1 MPIIPITMTDANG
14 IHPDGS
20 RDGRCLAVMYHY
32 VHHAPPPTGPDV
44 PSDQCGVR
52 GLTTDQF
59 RDQVAHLCRTMEP
72 IDWPT
77 LFAARRGG
85 PSLPNRC
92 FLLTFDDGLACNR
105 RYALP
110 VLEEFGLRGVFFVP
124 TLVLTRHRMLAAHA
138 MHLLFGAVGD
148 ERLAQL
154 VSEKCEEFGET
165 LADWSP
171 HETFAGDPAERH
183 YAYENGRRAE
193 LKEAVNFRIPLP
205 QRDDI
210 VDSLFAAHV
219 GSTARWAKDWY
230 LSWDDLYELQRR
242 GHTVGG
248 HGHTH
253 EPLTRFTPAQQQADI
268 AQCASV
274 LTDGLG
280 IDIRPFSYP
289 FGRVCE
295 TAAGAVR
302 MAGFA
307 HAFTTE
313 EAIIARDHD
322 DLRLP
327 RIDTIH
333 VPTEP
338 QETAACRSV

>member
-1 MPIIPITMTDANG
+1 MPIIPITMTNANDR
-14 IHPDGS
+14 HPPDS
-20 RDGRCLAVMYHY
+20 ADPQCLAVMYHY
-32 VHHAPPPTGPDV
+32 VYHAPPPTGPGV
-44 PSDQCGVR
+44 PQARAGVR
-52 GLTTDQF
+52 GLTTEQF

-72 IDWPT
+72 IDWPA
-77 LFAARRGG
+77 LYAARRGA
-85 PSLPNRC
+85 SQLPEHC
-92 FLLTFDDGLACNR
+92 FLLTFDDGLACNM
-105 RYALP
+105 RYAVP

-124 TLVLTRHRMLAAHA
+124 TLVLTQHRMLAAHA

-148 ERLAQL
+148 ERLARL
-154 VSEKCEEFGET
+154 
-165 LADWSP
+165 LATKLAESGDAPTDWSP
-171 HETFAGDPAERH
+171 HETFAGDPAAKH
-183 YAYENGRRAE
+183 YAYENSRRAE

-210 VDSLFAAHV
+210 VDSLFADHV
-219 GSTARWAKDWY
+219 GSTARWAKEWY

-253 EPLTRFTPAQQQADI
+253 EPLTRFTPPQQQADI
-268 AQCASV
+268 ARCASV

-280 IDIRPFSYP
+280 KDIRPFSYP

-295 TAAGAVR
+295 SAADAVR
-302 MAGFA
+302 IAGFA

-313 EAIIARDHD
+313 PGNIGSRDD

-327 RIDTIH
+327 RVDTIH
-333 VPTEP
+333 VPAHLE
-338 QETAACRSV
+338 ETAACRSV

>member
-1 MPIIPITMTDANG
+1 
-14 IHPDGS
+14 
-20 RDGRCLAVMYHY
+20 
-32 VHHAPPPTGPDV
+32 
-44 PSDQCGVR
+44 
-52 GLTTDQF
+52 
-59 RDQVAHLCRTMEP
+59 MEP

-85 PSLPNRC
+85 PSLPERC
-92 FLLTFDDGLACNR
+92 FLITFDDGLACNM
-105 RYALP
+105 RYAVP

-124 TLVLTRHRMLAAHA
+124 TLVLTQHRMLAAHA
-138 MHLLFGAVGD
+138 MHLLFGAIGD

-154 VSEKCEEFGET
+154 VADECEKRGVVATE
-165 LADWSP
+165 SRP
-171 HETFAGDPAERH
+171 HEIFGGDPAERH
-183 YAYENGRRAE
+183 YSYESGGRAE

-205 QRDDI
+205 QRDEI

-219 GSTARWAKDWY
+219 GSTARWARDWY
-230 LSWDDLYELQRR
+230 LSWDDLYELQHC

-253 EPLTRFTPAQQQADI
+253 EPLTRLTPPQQQADI
-268 AQCASV
+268 ARCASV

-280 IDIRPFSYP
+280 KDIRPFSYP

-295 TAAGAVR
+295 TAADAVR
-302 MAGFA
+302 VAGFA
-307 HAFTTE
+307 HAFTTA
-313 EAIIARDHD
+313 EAMIAREDD

-333 VPTEP
+333 VPTELE
-338 QETAACRSV
+338 ETAACRSV